1 MLMPVTVIFWGNEM
15 EITGNN
21 PNVNVNAYLQAAGS
35 RSSGAQ
41 QEQNTEATAT
51 SGGYKADRVEL
62 SGQAK
67 EAQQAMAALKEM
79 PEIRTELVSD
89 IQTRVDGGNYKV
101 DGEKTAGHMLD
112 EAFMNA
118 RVMKRID
125 LKA

>member
-1 MLMPVTVIFWGNEM
+1 M
-15 EITGNN
+15 EITG
-21 PNVNVNAYLQAAGS
+21 PNSNVSVNAYLQAAGS
-35 RSSGAQ
+35 RSSDAQ
-41 QEQNTEATAT
+41 QQQATEETKQP
-51 SGGYKADRVEL
+51 GYQADRVEL

-79 PEIRTELVSD
+79 PEIRTELVSE
-89 IQTRVDGGNYKV
+89 IQTNMENGTYTV

-118 RVMKRID
+118 QVMQRID

>member
-1 MLMPVTVIFWGNEM
+1 VHTPVTVIFWGNEM

-21 PNVNVNAYLQAAGS
+21 PNVNVNAYLQAAGN
-35 RSSGAQ
+35 RSPGAG
-41 QEQNTEATAT
+41 QEQSTEATTA
-51 SGGYKADRVEL
+51 GYKADRVEL

-89 IQTRVDGGNYKV
+89 IQTQVDSGTYKV

-118 RVMKRID
+118 QVMKRID

>member
-1 MLMPVTVIFWGNEM
+1 M

-35 RSSGAQ
+35 RPPSDQ
-41 QEQNTEATAT
+41 QEQSTEATAT
-51 SGGYKADRVEL
+51 TADYKADRVEL
-62 SGQAK
+62 SSQAR

-79 PEIRTELVSD
+79 PEIRTELVSE
-89 IQTRVDGGNYKV
+89 IQTQVDGGNYKV
-101 DGEKTAGHMLD
+101 DAEQTAGDMLD

-118 RVMKRID
+118 QVMKRID

>member
-1 MLMPVTVIFWGNEM
+1 M
-15 EITGNN
+15 EISGNN

-41 QEQNTEATAT
+41 QEPDTEATAKT
-51 SGGYKADRVEL
+51 AGYSADRVEL
-62 SGQAK
+62 SGMAK

-89 IQTRVDGGNYKV
+89 IQTQVDSGTYKV
-101 DGEKTAGHMLD
+101 ESEKTAGHMLD

-118 RVMKRID
+118 QVMKRID

>member
-1 MLMPVTVIFWGNEM
+1 M
-15 EITGNN
+15 EITGPN
-21 PNVNVNAYLQAAGS
+21 PNLSVNAYLQAAGS
-35 RSSGAQ
+35 RPSESQ
-41 QEQNTEATAT
+41 QEQKTEASST
-51 SGGYKADRVEL
+51 GYQADRVEL

-79 PEIRTELVSD
+79 PEIRSDLVNEIKTD
-89 IQTRVDGGNYKV
+89 VDNRTYTV

-118 RVMKRID
+118 QVMKRID